1 MKTETPYIS
10 SSVAVKGINDSSLAK
25 SETNDCVVRSFASA
39 FNLSY
44 DFAHK
49 KVAELFGRKNG
60 QGTYSFSLVM
70 RQMEVQDVRI
80 NRKKIKTISK
90 DVNLS
95 YWIKVKG
102 VNVLRSMTTAKFL
115 EDYPKGTYIVT
126 VKGHAFTIK
135 DGVVIGNPEDATQR
149 KKNILG
155 AWKIG

>member
-25 SETNDCVVRSFASA
+25 SETNDCVVRAFASA

-60 QGTYSFSLVM
+60 QGTYCFSLVM

>member
-25 SETNDCVVRSFASA
+25 SETNDCVVRAFASA

>member
-10 SSVAVKGINDSSLAK
+10 SSVAVKGINDSTLAK
-25 SETNDCVVRSFASA
+25 SETNDCVVRAFASA

-60 QGTYSFSLVM
+60 QGTYCFSLVM

-155 AWKIG
+155 AWRIG

>member
-10 SSVAVKGINDSSLAK
+10 SSVAVKGINDSTLAK
-25 SETNDCVVRSFASA
+25 SETNDCVVRAFASA

>member
-1 MKTETPYIS
+1 MRKQTPYIS
-10 SSVAVKGINDSSLAK
+10 SSVAIKGIDDSGLAK
-25 SETNDCVVRSFASA
+25 SETNDCVVRAFASA
-39 FNLSY
+39 FNVTY

-49 KVAELFGRKNG
+49 KVAEIFGRKNG
-60 QGTYSFSLVM
+60 QGTYSFSLIM
-70 RQMEVQDVRI
+70 RVLESKEVRI
-80 NRKKIKTISK
+80 NRKKVKTISK

-102 VNVLRSMTTAKFL
+102 VNTLRSMTTAKFL

-135 DGVVIGNPEDATQR
+135 DGVVIGNPDDATKR
-149 KKNILG
+149 KKTIYG

>member
-10 SSVAVKGINDSSLAK
+10 SSVAVKGINDSALAK
-25 SETNDCVVRSFASA
+25 SETNDCVVRAFASA

-60 QGTYSFSLVM
+60 QGTYCFSLVM

-155 AWKIG
+155 AWRIG

>member
-39 FNLSY
+39 FNVSY

-60 QGTYSFSLVM
+60 QGTYCFSLVM

>member
-1 MKTETPYIS
+1 MRKQTPYIS
-10 SSVAVKGINDSSLAK
+10 SSVAIKGINDSALAK
-25 SETNDCVVRSFASA
+25 SEDNDCVVRAFASA
-39 FNLSY
+39 FNVTY

-49 KVAELFGRKNG
+49 KVAEIFGRKNR
-60 QGTYSFSLVM
+60 QGTYCFSLLM
-70 RQMEVQDVRI
+70 RGLESKGISI
-80 NRKKIKTISK
+80 NRKKIKTIRK

-102 VNVLRSMTTAKFL
+102 VNTLRNMTTAKFL

-135 DGVVIGNPEDATQR
+135 DGVVIGNPDDATKR
-149 KKNILG
+149 KKVIYG

>member
-1 MKTETPYIS
+1 MRKQTPYIS
-10 SSVAVKGINDSSLAK
+10 SSVAIKGINDSGLAK
-25 SETNDCVVRSFASA
+25 SETNDCVVRAFASA
-39 FNLSY
+39 FNVTY

-49 KVAELFGRKNG
+49 KVAEIFGRKNG
-60 QGTYSFSLVM
+60 QGTYCFSLVM
-70 RQMEVQDVRI
+70 RTLESKGISV

>member
-10 SSVAVKGINDSSLAK
+10 SSVAVKGINDSTLAK

-39 FNLSY
+39 FNVSY

-49 KVAELFGRKNG
+49 KVAELFRRKNG
-60 QGTYSFSLVM
+60 QGTYCFSLVM